1 MIFIRRHAIQTEQDN
16 YMQTPS
22 KFLIGQEKNQIT
34 KYLHLLKIALMKCEA
49 TSVQCVWRAHTKKQS
64 LNSRGII

>member
-34 KYLHLLKIALMKCEA
+34 
-49 TSVQCVWRAHTKKQS
+49 VQISSSIENCLDEMWSDLSPMRMARTYKKKKV
-64 LNSRGII
+64 